1 MLITLIVISL
11 VFSCIN
17 LILCVYLYKEII
29 LLKLTSGERDILMC
43 KLIYHVSMDIEDFET
58 TKKIH
63 NKMANITDLN
73 NRIFC

>member
-63 NKMANITDLN
+63 TKMANITDLN
-73 NRIFC
+73 KFT

>member
-43 KLIYHVSMDIEDFET
+43 KLIYHVSKEIEDFET

-63 NKMANITDLN
+63 TKMSNITDLN
-73 NRIFC
+73 KFT

>member
-17 LILCVYLYKEII
+17 LILCVYLFKEIM
-29 LLKLTSGERDILMC
+29 LLKLTFGERDILMC

-73 NRIFC
+73 KFT

>member
-73 NRIFC
+73 KFT

>member
-17 LILCVYLYKEII
+17 LIICVYLYKEIM

-43 KLIYHVSMDIEDFET
+43 KLIYHVSKEIEDFET

-63 NKMANITDLN
+63 TKMANITDLN
-73 NRIFC
+73 KFT

>member
-1 MLITLIVISL
+1 MLITLIIISL
-11 VFSCIN
+11 AFSCIN

-43 KLIYHVSMDIEDFET
+43 KLIYHVSKEIEDFET

-73 NRIFC
+73 KFT

>member
-1 MLITLIVISL
+1 M
-11 VFSCIN
+11 
-17 LILCVYLYKEII
+17 

-63 NKMANITDLN
+63 TKMANITDLN
-73 NRIFC
+73 KFT

>member
-17 LILCVYLYKEII
+17 LILCVYLFKEIM

-63 NKMANITDLN
+63 TKMANITDLN
-73 NRIFC
+73 KFT

>member
-43 KLIYHVSMDIEDFET
+43 KLIYHVSKEIEDFET

-63 NKMANITDLN
+63 TKMANITDLN
-73 NRIFC
+73 KFT

>member
-1 MLITLIVISL
+1 MLITLIIISL
-11 VFSCIN
+11 AFSCIN

-63 NKMANITDLN
+63 TKMSNITDLN
-73 NRIFC
+73 KFT